1 MTQTI
6 SVESRTDRS
15 TPIIALLLLS
25 GITLDIQYGIL
36 APLIGVIATESGLTG
51 SEIGWVLNAL
61 MMGSVISVSL
71 TARMGDIFGH
81 RKVLI
86 ALIVLALVGMRPG
99 CNRQRFLAS
108 GRGPIPHG
116 PRGYDSAELGASA
129 STGYRPANPAGL
141 AGALDSDGSPHTA
154 RTYCRRP
161 HRWIGFALGDRLLGD
176 FRFVRGDAGPR
187 PELT

>member
-1 MTQTI
+1 MTQAT
-6 SVESRTDRS
+6 SVEPRASRS
-15 TPIIALLLLS
+15 TPIISLLLLS

-86 ALIVLALVGMRPG
+86 GSSSWHWSDAHWVQLPTVSGPWSRAGSSWASRS
-99 CNRQRFLAS
+99 RF
-108 GRGPIPHG
+108 H
-116 PRGYDSAELGASA
+116 
-129 STGYRPANPAGL
+129 
-141 AGALDSDGSPHTA
+141 
-154 RTYCRRP
+154 
-161 HRWIGFALGDRLLGD
+161 
-176 FRFVRGDAGPR
+176 
-187 PELT
+187 